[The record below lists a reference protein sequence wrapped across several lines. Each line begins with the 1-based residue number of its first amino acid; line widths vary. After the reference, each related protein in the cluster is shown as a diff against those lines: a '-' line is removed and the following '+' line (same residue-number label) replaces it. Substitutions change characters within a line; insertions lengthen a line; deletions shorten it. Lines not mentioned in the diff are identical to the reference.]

1 MDDYQSSRAGKSGN
15 HLTVTNGGDCRH
27 STSLS
32 NGSIKQPMNSTT
44 ANAAAANELY
54 EMLSPELRAKLASSE
69 QRMIVPEGTP
79 LIQQGVPPE
88 NLVIM
93 HSGKVAVSL
102 NCMSGSASL
111 EYSEPGKVFG
121 MRALVS
127 GELPEINV
135 TCLEPCSITTLP
147 RTDFV
152 ALLESNPAIYFA
164 VAKVLSTDL
173 KIADRILRNN
183 SRRFFC
189 GSRSRPAKSN

>member
-1 MDDYQSSRAGKSGN
+1 
-15 HLTVTNGGDCRH
+15 
-27 STSLS
+27 
-32 NGSIKQPMNSTT
+32 MNSTS
-44 ANAAAANELY
+44 ANAPAANELY
-54 EMLSPELRAKLASSE
+54 EMLSPELRALLASSE
-69 QRMIVPEGTP
+69 QSMIVPEGTS

-102 NCMSGSASL
+102 NCMRGSASL
-111 EYSEPGKVFG
+111 DYSEPGKVFG

-135 TCLEPCSITTLP
+135 TCVERCSITIVP
-147 RTDFV
+147 RQAFL
-152 ALLESNPAIYFA
+152 ALLESNPALYFG

-189 GSRSRPAKSN
+189 NPRPRPPSKTI